1 MKKLLTIIALTTL
14 TLTTLAQLTE
24 IPQQNIPT
32 EYGYIV
38 KIGQQ
43 MPDIEME
50 LTDGTKVTTASLKGK
65 VVMLQFTASWCV
77 VCRRE
82 MPHIEKDIWLKHK
95 NESNFAL
102 IGVDMDEPLDK
113 VKKFQKDM
121 ITTYP
126 LALDP
131 GAKIFYTFAAK
142 GAGVT
147 RNVIIDK
154 SGKIVYMTRLFKEDE
169 FKEMVE
175 VIDLLLEAP
184 PSLP

>member
-1 MKKLLTIIALTTL
+1 MKKILSIIAI
-14 TLTTLAQLTE
+14 TTLALSTFAQLME
-24 IPQQNIPT
+24 IPKQDIPE

-38 KIGQQ
+38 KVGQQ
-43 MPDIEME
+43 MPNISME

-95 NESNFAL
+95 SNKNFKL

-113 VKKFQKDM
+113 VKKFQTDM
-121 ITTYP
+121 KTTYP
-126 LALDP
+126 LGLDP
-131 GAKIFYTFAAK
+131 GGDIFYTFAAK

-154 SGKIVYMTRLFKEDE
+154 TGKIVYMTRLFKEDE
-169 FKEMVE
+169 FKEMGE
-175 VIDLLLEAP
+175 VIDLLLK
-184 PSLP
+184 S